1 MLFILNCK
9 PQTTLLQKSSI
20 PFLLIYSR
28 LVLAAILLASPFV
41 CSDYFVVIYV
51 VSLVVGV
58 ATDFFD
64 GVLARRWNVSSEKL
78 RIWDS
83 NVDQVFWS
91 AAILSLFYQ
100 HSTFIKANWM
110 VIALVI
116 VLEISAYV
124 VSLIRF
130 KKTIATH
137 SILAKIWT
145 VSMLVF
151 LIDLCLNQTSS
162 WSFWICIVLGI
173 ISRMEIIL
181 IILLLKQWATDVPSV
196 LVVSKINRGEKVKK
210 SRLFNS

>member
-1 MLFILNCK
+1 M
-9 PQTTLLQKSSI
+9 LQKSSI

-28 LVLAAILLASPFV
+28 LVLAAILLVTPFV
-41 CSDYFVVIYV
+41 FQHQFVVIYV
-51 VSLVVGV
+51 SSLVVGV
-58 ATDFFD
+58 GTDFFD

-91 AAILSLFYQ
+91 SAILSLFYQ
-100 HSTFIKANWM
+100 HSSFIKAKWM
-110 VIALVI
+110 LIALVI

-124 VSLIRF
+124 VSLIKF

-145 VSMLVF
+145 VSLLVF

-196 LVVSKINRGEKVKK
+196 LVISKINRGEKVKK
-210 SRLFNS
+210 SRWFNS